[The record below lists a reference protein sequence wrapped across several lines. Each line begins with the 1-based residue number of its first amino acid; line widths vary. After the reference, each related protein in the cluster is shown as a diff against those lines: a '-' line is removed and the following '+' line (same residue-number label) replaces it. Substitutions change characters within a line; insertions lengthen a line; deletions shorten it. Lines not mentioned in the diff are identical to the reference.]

1 MNEFLLTFLPSKLE
15 QILLGIGGVFGFVV
29 GWAMNGIADAFY
41 WLFAFV
47 CVDYLTGM
55 YQAGKNKVWS
65 SSQGFKGLLKKFLIL
80 TIAVLSHGLAKM
92 IELPAVETA
101 VMFAF
106 ALNEFGS
113 ILENIEKAG
122 YGAIIPLSIR
132 KILEIVEDKGEK
144 AIEKLK

>member
-1 MNEFLLTFLPSKLE
+1 MLGLE
-15 QILLGIGGVFGFVV
+15 V
-29 GWAMNGIADAFY
+29 
-41 WLFAFV
+41 
-47 CVDYLTGM
+47 
-55 YQAGKNKVWS
+55 
-65 SSQGFKGLLKKFLIL
+65 
-80 TIAVLSHGLAKM
+80 AVLSHGLAKM

-132 KILEIVEDKGEK
+132 KILEIVEDKGEE

>member
-15 QILLGIGGVFGFVV
+15 QILLGVGGVCGFVI

-47 CVDYLTGM
+47 CVDYLSGM
-55 YQAGKNKVWS
+55 FQAGKNKVWS

-80 TIAVLSHGLAKM
+80 TVAVLSHGLAKM
-92 IELPAVETA
+92 IELPAVGTA

-132 KILEIVEDKGEK
+132 KILEIVEDKGEE